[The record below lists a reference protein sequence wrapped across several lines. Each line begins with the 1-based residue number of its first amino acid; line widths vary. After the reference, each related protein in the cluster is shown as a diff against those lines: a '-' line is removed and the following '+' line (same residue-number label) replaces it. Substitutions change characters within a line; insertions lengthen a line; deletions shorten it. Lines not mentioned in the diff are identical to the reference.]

1 MLDRNY
7 MNKGNLKEQM
17 MYLSHWI
24 YRLHKPIPTRLSN
37 TFITTQAIML
47 EGREKWK
54 DSYEILS
61 ADKVQLDNSEYIV
74 LSCSTAPV
82 VEFKGRDEH
91 IGMKLDCITDVYIC
105 IKGKHSANGRALLQQ
120 IEDSIGKGF
129 LDDTKK
135 YIGESFVIHITKRD
149 MNSWE
154 YNQIDMVYPS
164 IQ

>member
-1 MLDRNY
+1 MLDTNY

-24 YRLHKPIPTRLSN
+24 YRLHKPMPSRFGK
-37 TFITTQAIML
+37 TFVTTQAIMH

-54 DSYEILS
+54 SSYEILS
-61 ADKVQLDNSEYIV
+61 ANKVKLDCSEYIV
-74 LSCSTAPV
+74 LSCSTAPIA
-82 VEFKGRDEH
+82 EYGGQEH

-129 LDDTKK
+129 LDDTNK
-135 YIGESFVIHITKRD
+135 YIGESFVIHSIKRD

-154 YNQIDMVYPS
+154 YNQIGMVYPRVK
-164 IQ
+164 